1 MTLDRANQPDL
12 LNLVLR
18 RAELLASRDATLPLT
33 SAAAAAADQSD
44 ELAAVTAELKIR
56 LESAPMAVRW
66 LTLGEPGDLCDR
78 LTLAEAI
85 HPFASSTPAER
96 QADIA
101 DRFAADR
108 RCFVLEHPLLL
119 GHPLNVVWV
128 ALLSDRPAA
137 MTQILNPNRTQL
149 DPSGASSAVFYS
161 IWNVEPGLSGI
172 PGGAS
177 LLTGAMDL
185 LKSEFPRLNQFV
197 TLSPI
202 PGYRAWLSPEQAES
216 HSPEELLKDCA
227 RYLCSLGETGR
238 PIDPVARFHLGNG
251 ARLVQIN
258 PQADLS
264 DRGTER
270 SFGIMANYLYEPED
284 RPANQAA
291 VRQGNIPIGA
301 QVQELLG

>member
-1 MTLDRANQPDL
+1 M
-12 LNLVLR
+12 
-18 RAELLASRDATLPLT
+18 PL
-33 SAAAAAADQSD
+33 SSVAAADPSD

-56 LESAPMAVRW
+56 LESAPMAVRR

-78 LTLAEAI
+78 LALAEPI
-85 HPFASSTPAER
+85 HPFASSSPADRE
-96 QADIA
+96 ADIA
-101 DRFAADR
+101 DRFALDR
-108 RCFVLEHPLLL
+108 RCFVLEHPLLR

-128 ALLSDRPAA
+128 ALLGSRPAE
-137 MTQILNPNRTQL
+137 MPQIIDPDRTPL
-149 DPSGASSAVFYS
+149 DPSDATTAVFYS
-161 IWNVEPGLSGI
+161 IWNVEAGLSGI

-185 LKSEFPRLNQFV
+185 LTSEFPRLSEFV

-202 PGYRAWLSPEQAES
+202 PGYREWLSREQAVT
-216 HSPEELLKDCA
+216 HSPEELLKGCA
-227 RYLCSLGETGR
+227 QYLCSLGETGR

-258 PQADLS
+258 PKADLS

-284 RPANQAA
+284 RAANKAA

>member
-18 RAELLASRDATLPLT
+18 RAELLASMDATVPLT
-33 SAAAAAADQSD
+33 SAAADLTD

-56 LESAPMAVRW
+56 LESAPMAVRR

-78 LTLAEAI
+78 LALAEPI
-85 HPFASSTPAER
+85 HPFASSSPADRE
-96 QADIA
+96 ADIA
-101 DRFAADR
+101 DRFAPDR
-108 RCFVLEHPLLL
+108 RCFVLEHPLLW

-128 ALLSDRPAA
+128 ALLGSRPAA
-137 MTQILNPNRTQL
+137 MPQILDPDRTQL
-149 DPSGASSAVFYS
+149 DPSDATTAVFYS
-161 IWNVEPGLSGI
+161 IWNVEAGLSGI

-185 LKSEFPRLNQFV
+185 LKSEFPRLTEFV

-202 PGYRAWLSPEQAES
+202 PGYREWLSQEQAVT
-216 HSPEELLKDCA
+216 HSPEELLKGCA
-227 RYLCSLGETGR
+227 KYLCSLGETGR

-258 PQADLS
+258 PKADLS

-284 RPANQAA
+284 RAVNKAA
-291 VRQGNIPIGA
+291 VRQGDIPIGA

>member
-18 RAELLASRDATLPLT
+18 RAELLASMDATVPLT
-33 SAAAAAADQSD
+33 SAAADLTD

-56 LESAPMAVRW
+56 LESAPMAVRR

-78 LTLAEAI
+78 LALAEPI
-85 HPFASSTPAER
+85 HPFASSSPADRE
-96 QADIA
+96 ADIA
-101 DRFAADR
+101 DRFAPDR
-108 RCFVLEHPLLL
+108 RCFVLEHPLLW

-128 ALLSDRPAA
+128 ALLGSRPAA
-137 MTQILNPNRTQL
+137 MPQILDPDRTQL
-149 DPSGASSAVFYS
+149 DPSDATTAVFYS
-161 IWNVEPGLSGI
+161 IWNVEAGLSGI

-185 LKSEFPRLNQFV
+185 LTSEFPRLSEFV

-202 PGYRAWLSPEQAES
+202 PGYREWLSREQAVS
-216 HSPEELLKDCA
+216 HSPEELVKGCA
-227 RYLCSLGETGR
+227 KYLCSLGETGR

-258 PQADLS
+258 PKADLS

-284 RPANQAA
+284 RAANKAA
-291 VRQGNIPIGA
+291 VRQGDIPIGA

>member
-18 RAELLASRDATLPLT
+18 RAELLASMDATVPLT
-33 SAAAAAADQSD
+33 SAAADLTD

-56 LESAPMAVRW
+56 LESAPMAVRR

-78 LTLAEAI
+78 LALAEPI
-85 HPFASSTPAER
+85 HPFASSSPADRE
-96 QADIA
+96 ADIA
-101 DRFAADR
+101 DRFAPDR
-108 RCFVLEHPLLL
+108 RCFVLEHPLLW

-128 ALLSDRPAA
+128 ALLGSRPAA
-137 MTQILNPNRTQL
+137 MPQILDPDRTQL
-149 DPSGASSAVFYS
+149 DPSDATTAVFYS
-161 IWNVEPGLSGI
+161 IWNVEAGLSGI

-185 LKSEFPRLNQFV
+185 LKSEFPRLTEFV

-202 PGYRAWLSPEQAES
+202 PGYREWLSREQAVS
-216 HSPEELLKDCA
+216 HSPEELVKGCA
-227 RYLCSLGETGR
+227 QYLCSLGETGR

-258 PQADLS
+258 PKADLS

-284 RPANQAA
+284 RAVNKAA
-291 VRQGNIPIGA
+291 VRQGDIPIGA

>member
-18 RAELLASRDATLPLT
+18 RAELLASMDATVPLT
-33 SAAAAAADQSD
+33 SAAADQSE
-44 ELAAVTAELKIR
+44 ELAAATAELKIR
-56 LESAPMAVRW
+56 LESAPMAVRR

-78 LTLAEAI
+78 LALAEPI
-85 HPFASSTPAER
+85 HPFASSSPADRE
-96 QADIA
+96 ADIA
-101 DRFAADR
+101 DRFAPDR
-108 RCFVLEHPLLL
+108 RCFVLEHPLLR

-128 ALLSDRPAA
+128 ALLGSRPAE
-137 MTQILNPNRTQL
+137 MPQILDPDRTQL
-149 DPSGASSAVFYS
+149 DPSDATTAVFYS
-161 IWNVEPGLSGI
+161 IWNVEAGLSGI

-185 LKSEFPRLNQFV
+185 LKSEFPRLTEFV

-202 PGYRAWLSPEQAES
+202 PGYREWFSQEQAVT
-216 HSPEELLKDCA
+216 HSPEELLKGCA
-227 RYLCSLGETGR
+227 KYLCSLGETGR

-258 PQADLS
+258 PKADLS

-284 RPANQAA
+284 RAANKAA
-291 VRQGNIPIGA
+291 VRQGDIPIGA

>member
-1 MTLDRANQPDL
+1 MP
-12 LNLVLR
+12 LN
-18 RAELLASRDATLPLT
+18 
-33 SAAAAAADQSD
+33 SAAADLTD
-44 ELAAVTAELKIR
+44 ELAAATAELKIR
-56 LESAPMAVRW
+56 LESAPMAVRR

-78 LTLAEAI
+78 LALAEPI
-85 HPFASSTPAER
+85 HPFASSSPADRE
-96 QADIA
+96 ADIA
-101 DRFAADR
+101 DRFAPDR
-108 RCFVLEHPLLL
+108 RCFVLEHPLLW

-128 ALLSDRPAA
+128 ALLGSRPAA
-137 MTQILNPNRTQL
+137 MPQILDPDRTQL
-149 DPSGASSAVFYS
+149 DPSDATTAVFYS
-161 IWNVEPGLSGI
+161 IWNVEAGLSGI

-185 LKSEFPRLNQFV
+185 LTSEFPRLSEFV

-202 PGYRAWLSPEQAES
+202 PGYREWLSREQAVS
-216 HSPEELLKDCA
+216 HSPEELLKGCA
-227 RYLCSLGETGR
+227 KYLCSLGETGR

-258 PQADLS
+258 PKADLS

-284 RPANQAA
+284 RAANKTA

>member
-18 RAELLASRDATLPLT
+18 RAELLASRDATVPLT
-33 SAAAAAADQSD
+33 SAAADQSD
-44 ELAAVTAELKIR
+44 ELAAATAELKIR
-56 LESAPMAVRW
+56 LESAPMAVRR

-78 LTLAEAI
+78 LALAEPI
-85 HPFASSTPAER
+85 HPFASSSPADRE
-96 QADIA
+96 ADIA
-101 DRFAADR
+101 DRFAPDR
-108 RCFVLEHPLLL
+108 RCFVLEHPLLW

-128 ALLSDRPAA
+128 ALLGSRPAA
-137 MTQILNPNRTQL
+137 MPQILDPDRTQL
-149 DPSGASSAVFYS
+149 DPSDATTAVFYS
-161 IWNVEPGLSGI
+161 IWNVEAGLSGI

-185 LKSEFPRLNQFV
+185 LKSEFPRLTEFV

-202 PGYRAWLSPEQAES
+202 PGYREWLSQEQAVT
-216 HSPEELLKDCA
+216 HSPEELLKGCA
-227 RYLCSLGETGR
+227 KYLCSLGETGR

-258 PQADLS
+258 PKADLS

-284 RPANQAA
+284 RAANKAA
-291 VRQGNIPIGA
+291 VRQGDIPIGA